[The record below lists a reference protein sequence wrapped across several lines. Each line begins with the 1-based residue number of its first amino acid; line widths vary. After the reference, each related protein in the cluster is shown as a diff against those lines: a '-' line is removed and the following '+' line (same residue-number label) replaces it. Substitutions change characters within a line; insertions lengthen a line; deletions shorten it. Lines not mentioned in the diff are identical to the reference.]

1 MARGEKIGFIIEQG
15 NTGSLVILNGLF
27 DPSTVYVRAAYRIS
41 NVAPTIKS
49 ESTEVTF
56 TNVGGGIEFNRIALE
71 DVIPEDAYIRAI
83 EFLYSPSDSTPFF
96 QLNLIEGGGD
106 ANMIIFEEQGLLFFE
121 KVRIT
126 VGGN

>member
-1 MARGEKIGFIIEQG
+1 MARGEKTGFIVEQG
-15 NTGSLVILNGLF
+15 LAGSLTILNAIF
-27 DPSTVYVRAAYRIS
+27 NPSTVYVRVTYRIS
-41 NVAPTIKS
+41 SATPTIKS

-71 DVIPEDAYIRAI
+71 DVIPADAHIRAI
-83 EFLYSPSDSTPFF
+83 EFLYTTSDTAPFF
-96 QLNLIEGGGD
+96 QLNLAENGTTD
-106 ANMIIFEEQGLLFFE
+106 IIVFEEQGILYFE